1 MMARLSSDEVVIV
14 LVADDNHSL
23 DDDYPLQPNF
33 SKRAAAAAAK
43 EVAYDVGWVY
53 HHQLLSWENVVKK
66 NTHLFFFV

>member
-33 SKRAAAAAAK
+33 SKRAAAGAAK
-43 EVAYDVGWVY
+43 EVAYDVGWV
-53 HHQLLSWENVVKK
+53 
-66 NTHLFFFV
+66 